1 MITQF
6 STQEK
11 EVILKNAVT
20 SFVHGIEHLLDYK
33 IEKNIKFSILHTFN
47 AVELLLKAYIGSNNK
62 VLLQPNIDKNS
73 DKNADISI
81 LLERM
86 ENFSAVQF
94 NDDLMKGI
102 EVLRNKRNEI
112 EHKKFILTDKH
123 DAKDVMI
130 ILVRVV
136 SGLITFSH
144 EYLAKDLTRELPCE
158 LESRFNDLRL
168 KFDVKFRVSIERLK
182 EKGVEV
188 EMQCTKCFNIT
199 VPFLEKE
206 CKVQCFYCNELHYIL
221 RCISCKKFE
230 VSHFFDQQFYC
241 KECSMNL
248 DNEGQDYADMI
259 EVDRQISEN
268 ELPQEY

>member
-136 SGLITFSH
+136 S
-144 EYLAKDLTRELPCE
+144 
-158 LESRFNDLRL
+158 
-168 KFDVKFRVSIERLK
+168 
-182 EKGVEV
+182 
-188 EMQCTKCFNIT
+188 
-199 VPFLEKE
+199 
-206 CKVQCFYCNELHYIL
+206 
-221 RCISCKKFE
+221 
-230 VSHFFDQQFYC
+230 
-241 KECSMNL
+241 
-248 DNEGQDYADMI
+248 
-259 EVDRQISEN
+259 
-268 ELPQEY
+268 